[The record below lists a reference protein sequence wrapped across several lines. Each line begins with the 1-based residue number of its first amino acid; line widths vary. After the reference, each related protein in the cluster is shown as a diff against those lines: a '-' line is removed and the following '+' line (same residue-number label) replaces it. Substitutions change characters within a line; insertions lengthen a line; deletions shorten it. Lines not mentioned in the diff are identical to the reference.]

1 MKTKDIIFLGNGPLA
16 SATLDVLSKNF
27 NILVHA
33 RTQDDLEAVKK
44 VKSEHPDAPAV
55 LASFGVIIKK
65 DLLGPFESTGGI
77 INIHP
82 SLLPKYRGPSPIESA
97 ILNGDKNFG
106 VSIMKLAKK
115 MDAGPI
121 YYQASLNGEHLT
133 KAELY
138 TQLAH
143 LGADWL
149 VNNLFNL
156 PTPASQNDDDAT
168 YCEKLDRTM
177 SPLDPKKPAT
187 RLLNEIKAF
196 AGWPKSTY
204 EFYGRECIIH
214 SAHISDTA
222 EIPLNIKCSDGKY
235 LIIDELQPAGKKRMD
250 AKSFLNG
257 YAR

>member
-65 DLLGPFESTGGI
+65 DLLGLFESTGGI

-106 VSIMKLAKK
+106 VSIMKLAQK

-204 EFYGRECIIH
+204 TFYNKECIIH